1 MIVVPGKAMLCGEYA
16 VLAGAPA
23 IVGAVGRHAEAELC
37 SGRDH
42 VRTSPLVREAIANI
56 RGHGSA
62 NMVVTV
68 EHLAQFRPAAPKP
81 TWRMAD
87 AETLAPFTAS

>member
-1 MIVVPGKAMLCGEYA
+1 MVRNDYVAELTQS
-16 VLAGAPA
+16 LAEKMRRGTLL
-23 IVGAVGRHAEAELC
+23 VNLRAEADPRKLEEI
-37 SGRDH
+37 
-42 VRTSPLVREAIANI
+42 VREAIANI
-56 RGHGSA
+56 PGRGSA